1 MSSQDA
7 AVQHVRKK
15 HWVGDSKRYVMV
27 SKKGIDLPDSNHGCR
42 QRCRNQEMV
51 DSGVRKLREK
61 GEKEEVTICC
71 VPGPMYLLSHTLSPL
86 IQFTNKGMELQDG
99 K

>member
-1 MSSQDA
+1 MDNWP
-7 AVQHVRKK
+7 K
-15 HWVGDSKRYVMV
+15 V
-27 SKKGIDLPDSNHGCR
+27 STWYSHGLNPDLPDSNHGCR